1 MEYRLSKMKNLIPPK
16 RAFWIMITFQST
28 VKILINADVN
38 ASLNIIKKAFGD
50 MAFHGVDRN
59 RYLQSITTW
68 GYYDFYPAKK
78 KILA

>member
-1 MEYRLSKMKNLIPPK
+1 MYKSKDG
-16 RAFWIMITFQST
+16 
-28 VKILINADVN
+28 ILINADVN